1 MYQELIPAHWFRYEL
16 WGFIRAHTS
25 PFFSV
30 FWFPSSN
37 VCIRE
42 AGLWST
48 GQTDMLCYTDRS
60 RMDHEI
66 TKFAYPNRDLGE
78 NELTQSK
85 VRDLSTFYSSEAYM
99 AQINRIWDW
108 NLPEEAKSKFWGFFV
123 QLYCVPVFLLSRKE
137 SQRCLM
143 QHQARSCTP
152 TRAIICIFNY
162 ICIST

>member
-1 MYQELIPAHWFRYEL
+1 MYQELIPAHWFKYEL
-16 WGFIRAHTS
+16 WGFICAHTS
-25 PFFSV
+25 PLFSA

-48 GQTDMLCYTDRS
+48 GQTAMLCYTDRS
-60 RMDHEI
+60 RMDHES

-108 NLPEEAKSKFWGFFV
+108 NLSEEAKSKFWGFFCSALLCSSV
-123 QLYCVPVFLLSRKE
+123 SAFQEGVTEVSDATPGKKLHAYQSYYLYL
-137 SQRCLM
+137 
-143 QHQARSCTP
+143 
-152 TRAIICIFNY
+152 
-162 ICIST
+162 